1 MVFENKKEGRKQYK
15 LLFEISSKKKK
26 MLVLENY
33 ITQKKNV
40 FKDLVVRKLKTR
52 FNAQAFL
59 SSSTLV
65 PESIKPICFLYAA
78 RMANSSTPSA
88 AL

>member
-15 LLFEISSKKKK
+15 LLFEISSKKK

-40 FKDLVVRKLKTR
+40 FKDLVVRKLKIR
-52 FNAQAFL
+52 FNAQAFFKQL
-59 SSSTLV
+59 HPGV
-65 PESIKPICFLYAA
+65 
-78 RMANSSTPSA
+78 
-88 AL
+88 